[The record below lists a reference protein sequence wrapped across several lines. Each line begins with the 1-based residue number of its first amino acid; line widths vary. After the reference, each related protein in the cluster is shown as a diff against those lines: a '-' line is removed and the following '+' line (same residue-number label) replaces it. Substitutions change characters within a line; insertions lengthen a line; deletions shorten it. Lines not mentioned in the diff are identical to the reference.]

1 MATATTLTAWNG
13 ETYTGLGGLFDT
25 IREQFEELD
34 TEEALRLAIYAWNSN
49 AIANNMDLVDVHI
62 EEQECFVGAYESEA
76 AFAEE
81 TTLEVEC
88 LDLPNY
94 IVIDWQATWD
104 SALCMDYFAYD
115 VITIDGEYKK
125 LFWRAY

>member
-1 MATATTLTAWNG
+1 MTTATKLTAWNG

-34 TEEALRLAIYAWNSN
+34 MEEALRLAVYAWNSN
-49 AIANNMDLVDVHI
+49 ATSNNMDLADVLT
-62 EEQECFVGAYESEA
+62 EEQECFVGAYESDA

-81 TTLEVEC
+81 TLT
-88 LDLPNY
+88 DLIIDIPNY
-94 IVIDWQATWD
+94 IVIDWQATYD
-104 SALCMDYFAYD
+104 SALFDSYFSYD
-115 VITIDGEYKK
+115 VITTDGEYKK